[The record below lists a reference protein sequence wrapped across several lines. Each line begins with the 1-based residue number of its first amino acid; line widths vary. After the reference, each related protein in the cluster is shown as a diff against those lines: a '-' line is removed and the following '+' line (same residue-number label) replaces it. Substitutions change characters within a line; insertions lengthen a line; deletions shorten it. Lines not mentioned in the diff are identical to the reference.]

1 MLCGAA
7 DEREKTRRLAV
18 KDIMDCGELDDV
30 EVSVHMNR
38 SESRGSRR
46 RKKQGMTERT
56 SFLGSILVAE
66 TIDADR
72 SSLETVEPK
81 GGTDEVDLA
90 RALPPIRDA
99 I

>member
-1 MLCGAA
+1 
-7 DEREKTRRLAV
+7 
-18 KDIMDCGELDDV
+18 MDCGELDDV

-46 RKKQGMTERT
+46 RKKKQGITERT

-66 TIDADR
+66 TNDADR